1 MCPSAPHAYNAHHH
15 SQLTK
20 LPDVKHN
27 QSCQIKVRHE
37 LISVTYSVPKCS
49 QHTQHGHQQHWV
61 FLYLCWK
68 RGKNFGMRKKVG
80 PFFSSQAKK
89 PLRRSIVLFFFFL
102 SIPKQSQ
109 HDGAST
115 IIYNSTFRSGTR
127 GASIQS
133 VPSPESRQRESQPLS
148 AGSLRVTWKA
158 QPHVT
163 TR

>member
-1 MCPSAPHAYNAHHH
+1 MFAAHATWTSTA
-15 SQLTK
+15 L
-20 LPDVKHN
+20 
-27 QSCQIKVRHE
+27 
-37 LISVTYSVPKCS
+37 SVP
-49 QHTQHGHQQHWV
+49 V
-61 FLYLCWK
+61 FVLKARQKFWN
-68 RGKNFGMRKKVG
+68 GKKVG
-80 PFFSSQAKK
+80 LFFSSQAKK
-89 PLRRSIVLFFFFL
+89 PLRTSIVLFFFFL

-115 IIYNSTFRSGTR
+115 IIYNSTFRSSTR

-158 QPHVT
+158 QPHMT